1 MVWTSPYAPVEAG
14 GTLLDLVASTAA
26 ARGDEPAL
34 VDGPSGATVTYAALA
49 DRIERAAAGIAA
61 CGVAPGDV
69 VALQAPNSPQ
79 WVAVALGAMAAGA
92 TVSGV
97 SPLAVEREVRAQV
110 DDCGARLLVGAADF
124 DALVATGTSPPR
136 IA

>member
-1 MVWTSPYAPVEAG
+1 MVWTSPYAAVQAG

-34 VDGPSGATVTYAALA
+34 VDGPSGATLSYAALV
-49 DRIERAAAGIAA
+49 DQIDRAAAGLAA
-61 CGVAPGDV
+61 RGVASGDV

-92 TVSGV
+92 TVSGIG
-97 SPLAVEREVRAQV
+97 PAAVQREVRAQV
-110 DDCGARLLVGAADF
+110 DDCGARLLVTA
-124 DALVATGTSPPR
+124 VRTSTR
-136 IA
+136 